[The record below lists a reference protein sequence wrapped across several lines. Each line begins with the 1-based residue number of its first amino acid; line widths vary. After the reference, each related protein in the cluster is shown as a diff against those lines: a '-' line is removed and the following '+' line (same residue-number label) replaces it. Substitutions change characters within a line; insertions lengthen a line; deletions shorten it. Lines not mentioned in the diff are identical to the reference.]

1 MRILIAVLITI
12 LLMSSGVCFTFMLS
26 ALNFL
31 DSGEGFGTFLLWA
44 FAFATLYVLGL
55 FSLGDVDLKNEQIYL
70 SPRNII
76 VSIIIS
82 FMGAFISAL
91 WGITTL

>member
-1 MRILIAVLITI
+1 MRYLRVALITI

-31 DSGEGFGTFLLWA
+31 DSGEGFGTFLLWT
-44 FAFATLYVLGL
+44 FAFAALYVLGL

-70 SPRNII
+70 SPQSVI

-82 FMGAFISAL
+82 FMGAFIST
-91 WGITTL
+91 ISTLY

>member
-1 MRILIAVLITI
+1 
-12 LLMSSGVCFTFMLS
+12 MSSGVCFIFMLS
-26 ALNFL
+26 ALN
-31 DSGEGFGTFLLWA
+31 FGTFLLWA